1 MASLTVLDV
10 VNGPGVKR
18 REVDLVDGVEMAS
31 LSVAVENENDKAE
44 NGKVANGK
52 AENGNAFFIN
62 LVSKWSC
69 RRNMFQCLN
78 FLNVRFYKNIQKIR
92 GVVLIYIRKV

>member
-1 MASLTVLDV
+1 MWVRSD
-10 VNGPGVKR
+10 
-18 REVDLVDGVEMAS
+18 
-31 LSVAVENENDKAE
+31 AVENDKAE
-44 NGKVANGK
+44 NGKAGNGKVEHGK

-78 FLNVRFYKNIQKIR
+78 FLNVKKIKNIQNISAFVEGYKE
-92 GVVLIYIRKV
+92 G

>member
-31 LSVAVENENDKAE
+31 LSVAVENDKAENDKAE

-78 FLNVRFYKNIQKIR
+78 FLERKINIQNISA
-92 GVVLIYIRKV
+92 

>member
-10 VNGPGVKR
+10 VKGPGVKR
-18 REVDLVDGVEMAS
+18 REVDLVDEVEMWV
-31 LSVAVENENDKAE
+31 LSDAVENGKAENGKAE

-52 AENGNAFFIN
+52 AENGNAFLIN

-69 RRNMFQCLN
+69 LRNMFQCLN
-78 FLNVRFYKNIQKIR
+78 FLNVRLKISKIFLQKVR
-92 GVVLIYIRKV
+92 V

>member
-10 VNGPGVKR
+10 VKGPGVKR
-18 REVDLVDGVEMAS
+18 REVDLVDGVEMCVRS
-31 LSVAVENENDKAE
+31 DAVENGKAE
-44 NGKVANGK
+44 NGKAENGKAENGK

-78 FLNVRFYKNIQKIR
+78 FLTFY
-92 GVVLIYIRKV
+92 